1 MDVNTL
7 FNRSKILIS
16 AVVVSL
22 PLGLFASSANIKES
36 IVNAASQ
43 SLDTLLEDGV
53 NKLFPNAEVTVSD
66 AASDDP
72 IVSILTVVPL
82 QESKDLKETTFFQW
96 SVYHQD
102 SRQTLNL
109 GLGHRQL
116 SSDEKWLYGIN
127 SFFDQEF
134 PYNHQR
140 ASLGFEVR
148 SSAVELNANKYWAI
162 SNWESG
168 KDSLQE
174 HALGGHDIEFGAA
187 IPYVPSSK
195 IYHKEFKW
203 NALDGLSNLKGATT
217 SLNLSGD
224 ILVPGLRLEVGRTNY
239 NGTKS
244 DKDFVSLT
252 YQVNVGKESYK
263 PLISNKAFVF
273 NSMKEYRLDKVRRE
287 NRIIKQNR
295 SRGTISF
302 R

>member
-1 MDVNTL
+1 MSTL
-7 FNRSKILIS
+7 FNRLKVLIS
-16 AVVVSL
+16 VVFVSL

-36 IVNAASQ
+36 IVNTVSQ
-43 SLDTLLEDGV
+43 SFDNLLEEGF
-53 NKLFPNAEVTVSD
+53 NKLLPNAEITVSD
-66 AASDDP
+66 SAGDDP
-72 IVSILTVVPL
+72 VVSILTVVPL
-82 QESKDLKETTFFQW
+82 QESKDLNETTFFQG
-96 SVYHQD
+96 SVYRQD

-109 GLGHRQL
+109 GLGYRQL

-127 SFFDQEF
+127 GFFDQEF

-174 HALGGHDIEFGAA
+174 HALGGHDLEFGAA

-203 NALDGLSNLKGATT
+203 SALDGLSDLKGSTT

-244 DKDFVSLT
+244 DKDFISLT
-252 YQVNVGKESYK
+252 YQVNVGKELYK
-263 PLISNKAFVF
+263 PLISNKAFVL
-273 NSMKEYRLDKVRRE
+273 NSMKEHRLDKVRRE
-287 NRIIKQNR
+287 NRIVKQNR